1 VWSTIVGVVAGT
13 VFDGLDEGARSEIF
27 RPFWQA
33 PMPYLTFV
41 VKGAAETATLV
52 PAVRRAVM
60 EVDPE
65 QSITEVMTMEEV
77 LRDSLGP
84 RRFSMQL
91 IALFALAALL
101 LAAIGLYGVLS
112 YSVTQRANEIG
123 IRMALGASTGSV
135 LNHVMKEGF
144 LLVLFGLAAGIVL
157 ALVVARVI
165 SSMIF
170 GVSPADPVALGTSV
184 IVMAAIA
191 LAASAVPA
199 VRATRTDPATVLRAE

>member
-1 VWSTIVGVVAGT
+1 
-13 VFDGLDEGARSEIF
+13 
-27 RPFWQA
+27 
-33 PMPYLTFV
+33 
-41 VKGAAETATLV
+41 
-52 PAVRRAVM
+52 
-60 EVDPE
+60 
-65 QSITEVMTMEEV
+65 
-77 LRDSLGP
+77 
-84 RRFSMQL
+84 
-91 IALFALAALL
+91 
-101 LAAIGLYGVLS
+101 
-112 YSVTQRANEIG
+112 
-123 IRMALGASTGSV
+123 
-135 LNHVMKEGF
+135 MKEGF